1 MELRIIDISLYFQIR
16 VYLCCHQQEV
26 VFKLSVKY
34 AEFNYVPSKRESGWK
49 LGQCMA
55 TGEDR
60 WPGGKSE
67 LKGFDLVGY
76 QLSTVLT

>member
-1 MELRIIDISLYFQIR
+1 MELEIIDISLYFQIR

-34 AEFNYVPSKRESGWK
+34 AEFNYVSSKRESGWK
-49 LGQCMA
+49 LGQCVA

-67 LKGFDLVGY
+67 LKG
-76 QLSTVLT
+76 LTW